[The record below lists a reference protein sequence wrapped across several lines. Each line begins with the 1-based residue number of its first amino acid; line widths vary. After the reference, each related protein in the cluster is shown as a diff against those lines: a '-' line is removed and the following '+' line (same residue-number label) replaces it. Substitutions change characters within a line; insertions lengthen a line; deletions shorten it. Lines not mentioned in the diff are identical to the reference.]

1 MCSAYM
7 GMQASVS
14 VTWQAGEYI
23 KFTAGGSYTREQGH
37 IITADQPC
45 NPDFN
50 GDIGASGPC
59 RSEKASAD
67 GTSKTVSQTGIPNP
81 NYRPTI
87 DAVGRRFRTEDS
99 NLWDAW
105 VMGIV
110 MF

>member
-1 MCSAYM
+1 M
-7 GMQASVS
+7 GWQAAVQ

-23 KFTAGGSYTREQGH
+23 KFTAGGSFTREQGH
-37 IITADQPC
+37 IITSDQPC
-45 NPDFN
+45 NPDFSN
-50 GDIGASGPC
+50 DIGTSGPC
-59 RSEKASAD
+59 RNEVVN
-67 GTSKTVSQTGIPNP
+67 GGNKTVTQTGIPNP

>member
-1 MCSAYM
+1 M
-7 GMQASVS
+7 GWQAAVS

-23 KFTAGGSYTREQGH
+23 KFTAGGVYTREQGH
-37 IITADQPC
+37 IITADQRC

-50 GDIGASGPC
+50 NDIGASGPC
-59 RSEKASAD
+59 RNEKVV
-67 GTSKTVSQTGIPNP
+67 GTNKTISKTGIPNP

-87 DAVGRRFRTEDS
+87 DAVGRRFKTEDS
-99 NLWDAW
+99 NLWDAF